1 MSYFQIST
9 FCFFFE
15 LLFAKNNLVSSVN
28 DCNAKY
34 DSHKSVYNWA
44 VVVAQLAEQSL
55 PTPED
60 PGSNATIGNFYK
72 EHLFAVNCLGK
83 TKMKKRAQRM
93 VDFSTR
99 TLFAMKH
106 IFKNLHGEA
115 NKEYCNKKYT
125 TTPLP
130 YLLNLGQK
138 KDHF

>member
-93 VDFSTR
+93 VDFSTSAIIFISLKIYMAR
-99 TLFAMKH
+99 LTKSIVTKSTL
-106 IFKNLHGEA
+106 L
-115 NKEYCNKKYT
+115 
-125 TTPLP
+125 TPCP
-130 YLLNLGQK
+130 IY
-138 KDHF
+138 

>member
-44 VVVAQLAEQSL
+44 VVVTQLAEQSL

-93 VDFSTR
+93 VDFSTSAIIFISLKIYMAR
-99 TLFAMKH
+99 LTKSIVTKSTL
-106 IFKNLHGEA
+106 
-115 NKEYCNKKYT
+115 
-125 TTPLP
+125 LP
-130 YLLNLGQK
+130 PCPIY
-138 KDHF
+138 

>member
-93 VDFSTR
+93 VDFSTSAIIFISLKIYMAR
-99 TLFAMKH
+99 LTKSIVTKSTL
-106 IFKNLHGEA
+106 L
-115 NKEYCNKKYT
+115 
-125 TTPLP
+125 LP
-130 YLLNLGQK
+130 CPIY
-138 KDHF
+138 